1 MANYIGVFR
10 SNYFQ
15 VTDEEKFKGIVSRMS
30 SGEGPVT
37 LFTERAPYYGFG
49 GDGSLSGVV
58 SEDDAESDFP
68 EADFHLMVQELQD
81 ILPDDEAII
90 IMSAGHEKFRYVS
103 GWTCIITKDGYD
115 YIDMTESAKEK
126 AKELLKNEDWD
137 TLCEY

>member
-1 MANYIGVFR
+1 MANYNGVFR

-15 VTDEEKFKGIVSRMS
+15 VTDEEKFKDIVSRMC
-30 SGEGPVT
+30 SGNGSVV

-58 SEDDAESDFP
+58 LKDDAESDSP
-68 EADFHLMVQELQD
+68 EADFDLMVQELQD
-81 ILPDDEAII
+81 ILPADEAII

-103 GWTCIITKDGYD
+103 GWASIITKDGYD

-126 AKELLKNEDWD
+126 AKKLLKNETWN